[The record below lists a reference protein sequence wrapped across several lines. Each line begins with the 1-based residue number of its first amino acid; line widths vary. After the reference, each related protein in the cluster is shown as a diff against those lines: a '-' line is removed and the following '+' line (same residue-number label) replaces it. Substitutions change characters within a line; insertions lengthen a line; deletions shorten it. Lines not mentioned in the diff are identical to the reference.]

1 MMDPR
6 DPEQVLMSAIT
17 AVLENERVAQD
28 LETLYPLLKGAGLLE
43 DENLKGMEEELVE
56 MLSPDGFIAEM
67 ASKSSN
73 LSNSD
78 KEELEVRLSK
88 MSNQIIAFLW
98 IHRISVSVSDY
109 HHVVNVMKN
118 VMSLKRSLDDASQFQ
133 EDNR

>member
-1 MMDPR
+1 MDPR

>member
-1 MMDPR
+1 MDPR

-17 AVLENERVAQD
+17 AVLENEQIAHD

-43 DENLKGMEEELVE
+43 DKNLKGMEKELVE
-56 MLSPDGFIAEM
+56 MLSPDGFIANM
-67 ASKSSN
+67 ASQSPN

-78 KEELEVRLSK
+78 KEELDVRLSK

-109 HHVVNVMKN
+109 HHVVSVMKN
-118 VMSLKRSLDDASQFQ
+118 VMNLKRSLDDASQFQ